1 MFYNPITTLAR
12 AGRARGAASGVAQQR
27 AIHTEEEPMQT
38 VFSHIQFN
46 VQPANLPFYK
56 DLLTFLGWPVIFEG
70 EGFVGLGGPGGS
82 LWFIGYVKPVS
93 NDYDGPGMNHIALG
107 AASQADVD
115 TVVAYLADRGVPAL
129 FETPRHRPEF
139 AHGPDQTY
147 YQVMFESPD
156 RILWEVVYT
165 GPK

>member
-1 MFYNPITTLAR
+1 
-12 AGRARGAASGVAQQR
+12 
-27 AIHTEEEPMQT
+27 MQT
-38 VFSHIQFN
+38 RFSHIQFN
-46 VQPANLPFYK
+46 VQPANLSFYK
-56 DLLTFLGWPVIFEG
+56 DLMTTLGWPVIFEG
-70 EGFVGLGGPGGS
+70 DGFLGVGGPAGDS
-82 LWFIGYVKPVS
+82 LWFISHVKPVS
-93 NDYDGPGMNHIALG
+93 NDYDGPGMNHLALG

-115 TVVAYLADRGVPAL
+115 AVVAYLADRGVTPL

-139 AHGPDQTY
+139 SESEAHTY

>member
-1 MFYNPITTLAR
+1 
-12 AGRARGAASGVAQQR
+12 
-27 AIHTEEEPMQT
+27 MQT

-46 VQPANLPFYK
+46 VQAANLPFYK
-56 DLLTFLGWPVIFEG
+56 DLMTFLGWPVIFEG
-70 EGFVGLGGPGGS
+70 EGFAGFGGPGGGS
-82 LWFIGYVKPVS
+82 LWFIGFAKPVS

-115 TVVAYLADRGVPAL
+115 AVVTYLAEHGVPAL

-165 GPK
+165 GPKTV